1 MFVGVLASYV
11 LTYKRQS
18 HKMVKHTQTIRRQRL
33 QKYNDFRDLWAV
45 AGNSLQLLYSF
56 FMFTD

>member
-45 AGNSLQLLYSF
+45 AGNSL
-56 FMFTD
+56 